1 MQCVY
6 DCAAMASKPGSS
18 VRVAVMGAG
27 VSGLVSIKSCVEEGI
42 EPVCFERRST
52 IGGLWNYSDEVL
64 PEEGAALYMSTVL
77 NNSKEMGCFSNFPFP
92 KEYTPF
98 ISHQKALMYINDY
111 AKHFDLRKYIQFN
124 TTVSKVE
131 KNEDGGKYWKVTVQK
146 DDSSTE
152 EYFDYVMICT
162 GIFSKKHMP
171 EFPGLETF
179 EGIKIHANEY
189 RDAMPYRGMK
199 VVVVGSSHTAGEVA
213 CEIARNNAEV
223 YICIRNGTLCVSR
236 LSRNGGPFDMQLF
249 SRYNLMRSA
258 TRFRSMVISGS
269 KTRIPDYSLVGLQSN
284 NPTSLMINDEIQDRI
299 VQGQLTPVVGIEE
312 FGKNSV
318 KLKDGTVL
326 EDINAVIFATG
337 YEISLPIIKQS
348 WIYDDSNNMPLYKYV
363 FPLAFEDPERLALVG
378 MVPVIG
384 PNWPLYEMQAR
395 WATRVFTGNIK
406 LPDREI
412 ILRDIQQKPI
422 FTGKRYKKAVPF
434 PLSEELAEDL
444 GVKPKRWKLALS
456 DPKLAYLYE
465 YGPMVPYWYRLQG
478 PGAWSGARDA
488 ILNVWENTTYPT
500 KRYRPGAGD
509 Y

>member
-1 MQCVY
+1 
-6 DCAAMASKPGSS
+6 MASKSELS
-18 VRVAVMGAG
+18 TRVAIIGGG
-27 VSGLVSIKSCVEEGI
+27 VSGLVSINSCVEEGLA
-42 EPVCFERRST
+42 PVCFERRTT
-52 IGGLWNYSDEVL
+52 IGGLWNYSDEVF

-98 ISHQKALMYINDY
+98 MTHQKVLMYINDY

-131 KNEDGGKYWKVTVQK
+131 KNEDGGKYWKITIQK
-146 DDSSTE
+146 DESSTE
-152 EYFDYVMICT
+152 EYFDYVMMCT

-189 RDAMPYRGMK
+189 RDAMPYRGK
-199 VVVVGSSHTAGEVA
+199 KIVVVGSSHTAGEVA

-236 LSRNGGPFDMQLF
+236 LSRNGDPYDMQLF

-258 TRFRSMVISGS
+258 TRFRSMVISAS
-269 KTRIPDYSLVGLQSN
+269 KTRIPNYSLVGLQSN

-326 EDINAVIFATG
+326 EDIDAVIFATG
-337 YEISLPIIKQS
+337 YEISIPVIDES
-348 WIYDDSNNMPLYKYV
+348 WIFDEEGNFPLYKYV
-363 FPLAFEDPERLALVG
+363 FPLAYEHPKRLAFVG
-378 MVPVIG
+378 FFLAVG
-384 PNWPLYEMQAR
+384 ASWPLHEMQAR

-406 LPDREI
+406 LPDGNTM
-412 ILRDIQQKPI
+412 LQDVQQKPL
-422 FTGKRYKKAVPF
+422 FTRKHYKKVVVHTVMQEIA
-434 PLSEELAEDL
+434 DL
-444 GVKPKRWKLALS
+444 MGMKPKFWKLVLS

-500 KRYRPGAGD
+500 KRYRTGEGD
-509 Y
+509 